1 MLAFNLCECVWS
13 FALQLLQ
20 INFLIS
26 RNCEAFYYCRAIKT
40 SWHIN
45 LRGWFVN
52 YRNEMWKKK
61 LTMLINRRTTMHI
74 AKALFSLVAT
84 ICTHTVNLLVTLRR
98 EREEKV
104 KPLFIISTDLFSLAC
119 QHNSQPIFTKLYK
132 FFFFGLLVL
141 MPWWD
146 VWEEVDPLFII
157 SIDSC
162 RHAACVSVHKTA
174 FNCESFGVEMIY
186 ID

>member
-1 MLAFNLCECVWS
+1 MSPLVLLSLLPSHPIPCYSILFFVIEIFVWFEIPDFLSMLAFNLCECVWS

-26 RNCEAFYYCRAIKT
+26 RNCEAFYYCRAMKT

-61 LTMLINRRTTMHI
+61 LTKLINRRTTMHI
-74 AKALFSLVAT
+74 AKTLFSLVAT
-84 ICTHTVNLLVTLRR
+84 ICTHTVNLLVTLRK

-104 KPLFIISTDLFSLAC
+104 KPLFIISTYI
-119 QHNSQPIFTKLYK
+119 HW
-132 FFFFGLLVL
+132 LV
-141 MPWWD
+141 
-146 VWEEVDPLFII
+146 
-157 SIDSC
+157 
-162 RHAACVSVHKTA
+162 
-174 FNCESFGVEMIY
+174 
-186 ID
+186 